1 MSLVSWLNGRVALL
15 ITAIG
20 ITARSVKL
28 EVRGRI
34 SGKPIRLS
42 VSPSDLNG
50 KKYLVSL
57 FGERAWV
64 KNARAA
70 HGEAFHHPWR
80 PVDEFTFVRSLSTS
94 ELPIDPGVERL
105 LI

>member
-1 MSLVSWLNGRVALL
+1 MNSPTALRPEASSWRCGVGFPEADSSLGVH
-15 ITAIG
+15 
-20 ITARSVKL
+20 
-28 EVRGRI
+28 
-34 SGKPIRLS
+34 
-42 VSPSDLNG
+42 SDLNG

-80 PVDEFTFVRSLSTS
+80 SVDEFTFVRSLSTS